1 MRQRSRLPFNA
12 LRVFEAVAAALS
24 FSAAATQLSV
34 TPAAV
39 STQIKALER
48 YLRLPLLRRRGR
60 KVELT
65 EEGATLYEAVRRG
78 LDHIYGAV
86 RVLNDRHF
94 GGSLTV
100 TLIPSLMHKWLVPR
114 LKEFHAQH
122 PDIQLNIQCDRRLID
137 FQRNDVHAGIRYGL
151 GQWPGLTTE
160 KLFDEWLLPVA
171 SPALIERLGRPKQ
184 VGDIESW
191 PLVHSST
198 EPWRSW
204 FDAVGHEFDLPVPGP
219 SYDDSA
225 FLLMAAEQSIG
236 AALARWTLV
245 AEDLAAGRLVVLW
258 PKATRERFSYYFVS
272 PPAYWD
278 TPKVKALGRFLRKQ
292 AQGFAAPP

>member
-1 MRQRSRLPFNA
+1 MGQRSRLPFNA

-48 YLRLPLLRRRGR
+48 YLGQPLLRRRGR

-86 RVLNDRHF
+86 RVLNDRHL
-94 GGSLTV
+94 GGSLTL
-100 TLIPSLMHKWLVPR
+100 TLLPSLMHKWLVQR
-114 LKEFHAQH
+114 LPEFHRQH

-151 GQWPGLTTE
+151 GQWPSLTSE
-160 KLFDEWLLPVA
+160 KLFDEWLIPVA
-171 SPALIERLGRPKQ
+171 APALIARLGKPRLLA
-184 VGDIESW
+184 ELERW
-191 PLVHSST
+191 PLLHSAS
-198 EPWRSW
+198 EPWRVW
-204 FDAVGHEFDLPVPGP
+204 FDAAGHEMEQLPAGP

-225 FLLMAAEQSIG
+225 FLLMAAELGQG
-236 AALARWTLV
+236 AALARWSLV
-245 AEDLAAGRLVVLW
+245 AGDLAAGRLVALG
-258 PKATRERFSYYFVS
+258 PNAARERFSYYFVS

-278 TPKVKALGRFLRKQ
+278 TPKVTALGRFLRRA
-292 AQGFAAPP
+292 AQDFPPPP